1 MLGYYRAVEED
12 LRQNQKL
19 FANKIKTPVLALGG
33 DVGSAPDIHELMRPL
48 CENIRGGQIGSC
60 GHYIPE
66 EQPEKLA
73 TELDNFFK
81 APLG

>member
-12 LRQNQKL
+12 MRQNEKL

-33 DVGSAPDIHELMRPL
+33 DVGSAPNIHELMRPL
-48 CENIRGGQIGSC
+48 CKNLRGGLIEAC

-66 EQPEKLA
+66 EQPAKLA
-73 TELDNFFK
+73 TELVNF
-81 APLG
+81 L